1 MDKQVFIQH
10 LNMMNRRKILL
21 IRIGMSLLFL
31 TLCTF
36 MWLTKSGISPR
47 SMFIFKATATAFF
60 AGLVFT
66 FITMLQKMS
75 RRLNLHCPSCNRNLS
90 GPMSQ
95 RVLASDQCFQ
105 CGMRLF

>member
-1 MDKQVFIQH
+1 
-10 LNMMNRRKILL
+10 
-21 IRIGMSLLFL
+21 
-31 TLCTF
+31 
-36 MWLTKSGISPR
+36 
-47 SMFIFKATATAFF
+47 
-60 AGLVFT
+60 
-66 FITMLQKMS
+66 MLQKMS